1 MLQWARLCPCRLYL
15 YGRKYGLP
23 FLMTLIDNL
32 LMRGVNKC
40 MHVIGKTFV
49 TKRNIIYVVVFFF
62 FRLFFPY
69 YTYK

>member
-1 MLQWARLCPCRLYL
+1 
-15 YGRKYGLP
+15 
-23 FLMTLIDNL
+23 MTLIDNL